1 MEIAEEV
8 KKLVKAVEI
17 KVLLKEFTRV
27 FEEPKTLPSF
37 KRFNYKIPMKSSPYP
52 VNIKTY
58 KSSFIQNGEIKK
70 LVIEMLLNGIIQHSV
85 NPFAPLALLVEKKI
99 TLGDFT

>member
-1 MEIAEEV
+1 VVQLRSCWVIYYFYTPA
-8 KKLVKAVEI
+8 LGRRYQS
-17 KVLLKEFTRV
+17 FGRV
-27 FEEPKTLPSF
+27 T
-37 KRFNYKIPMKSSPYP
+37 SPYP
-52 VNIKTY
+52 VNIKPYNIKPY